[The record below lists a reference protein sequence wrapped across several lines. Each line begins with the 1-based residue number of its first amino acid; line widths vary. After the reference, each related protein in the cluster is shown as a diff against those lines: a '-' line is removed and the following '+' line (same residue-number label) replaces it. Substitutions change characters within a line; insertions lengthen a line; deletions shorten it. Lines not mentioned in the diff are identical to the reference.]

1 MPKSRCTF
9 LHAHKWLQGLPRTR
23 TDDSAVLVGVV
34 ERDHLGVTSD
44 SPVIDARCL
53 TSQSPA
59 FLKFKMKSA

>member
-1 MPKSRCTF
+1 MARGWGDREDE
-9 LHAHKWLQGLPRTR
+9 LG
-23 TDDSAVLVGVV
+23 DIEGVVLTPHSPLYV